1 MELVKKNGLK
11 VVLATSTGAHPAWM
25 AHRYPEILRTEFN
38 GMKRKFGG
46 RHNSCPNSPV
56 YRMYSARLAEKLA
69 EHYKDYDNIVA
80 WHISNEYGGECYC
93 ENCEK
98 AFRVWLKKKYHT
110 IEEVNRVWDTAFYDW
125 EEIVLPNLLSE
136 HFAYERTMF
145 QGISLDYRRFNSD
158 SILECYRLEYEAV
171 KRHTPD
177 IPVTTNLMGFYKPL
191 DYQKW
196 AKYMDMVSWDNYPSN
211 QDTPAQIALS
221 HELMRGIGGGKPFL
235 LMEQTPS
242 VTNWLPYNALK
253 RPGVMRLWSYQAVA
267 HGADSVM
274 FFQMRRSIGACEKYH
289 GAIIDHV
296 GNENTRVFRE
306 AAALG
311 AELKAL
317 GDETLGAR
325 ARKETAILFDWE
337 NWWAIEYSA
346 GPSVL
351 LKYRD
356 EIQNYYTALYEQN
369 MATDIIGVEDDFSD
383 YRVIIA
389 PVLYMVKPGVDEK
402 IKAFVQAGGIFVTT
416 FFSGYVDDHDLV
428 VTGGY
433 PGKLRDLLGIWVEES
448 DALPEGETNHF
459 TWKGARHEAVLL
471 CDLLHPEGAGVLATY
486 EEDFYAG
493 MPVLTKNRYGAGAA
507 YYVAVRS
514 DASFYEAL
522 IREICEKAGITPVA
536 QTPGGV
542 EAVLRVGRDE
552 KKEFLFLL
560 NHEKIEQSVPVE
572 QDATDLVTGMEWK
585 KGSKLTLPAYGV
597 AILKRSV

>member
-1 MELVKKNGLK
+1 
-11 VVLATSTGAHPAWM
+11 
-25 AHRYPEILRTEFN
+25 
-38 GMKRKFGG
+38 
-46 RHNSCPNSPV
+46 
-56 YRMYSARLAEKLA
+56 MYSARLAEKLA

-110 IEEVNRVWDTAFYDW
+110 IEEVNRVWNTAFWGHTFYDW